1 MHNADVRILIVERNP
16 RMRDFLRREFAK
28 HKLMVEGASSGAELF
43 RKLEEEETPIH
54 LLVLDVNTAEAAGRD
69 LLRQLADRYPDIP
82 VILHTYLQDLADD
95 PALSRVTA
103 MVEKSGN
110 PEDLTSMV
118 RSVFEARY
126 PGLMAAKEQ

>member
-1 MHNADVRILIVERNP
+1 MHSADVRILIVERNP

-28 HKLMVEGASSGAELF
+28 HNLQVEGASSGTEMF
-43 RKLEEEETPIH
+43 RKMEEAPFH

-69 LLRQLADRYPDIP
+69 LLRRLADRYPDIP
-82 VILHTYLQDLADD
+82 VILHTYLQDLAED
-95 PALSRVTA
+95 PALSRITA

-118 RSVFEARY
+118 RSVFEDRY
-126 PGLMAAKEQ
+126 PGLMETKEP

>member
-1 MHNADVRILIVERNP
+1 MQSADVRILIVERNP

-43 RKLEEEETPIH
+43 RRLEEDTPIH

-69 LLRQLADRYPDIP
+69 LLRQLADRHPDIP
-82 VILHTYLQDLADD
+82 VILHTYLQDLAED

-126 PGLMAAKEQ
+126 PGLMETREQ